1 MKTVLSILFF
11 YCLFLTSFS
20 QDLSNLRNKSLTI
33 NSDTIVLDSLSIVP
47 GSLILFSQNNIVV
60 PDSLYKID
68 YATAI
73 VTINSKLLAYN
84 TKLNFAYRVFP
95 VNFSARNYNKN
106 IDDFNKVGEIVRY
119 STSVK
124 TNRKF
129 EFFNDNQINK
139 SGNLSRGISFGN
151 NRDAVI
157 NSNLNLQL
165 SGKFN
170 DKFNILAAISDKNIP
185 IQPEGNSQ
193 QLNEFDKMYISLYND
208 KTKIIGGDFLI
219 AKPRGYFMNY
229 NKKVQGAY
237 VKTKFILNKKSN
249 SSLTSSI
256 SGAIAKGKY
265 CKKKINGQEGNQ
277 GPYKLTGA
285 ENEQYIII
293 IAGSEKIYING
304 RLLKRGK
311 DQDYVINYNSSELS
325 FTARQPITKDSRI
338 ITEYEYSERS
348 YARFLVSNT
357 NELKT
362 EKADFWLNI
371 YSEQDAKNQTLTQ
384 SLSNSQKQLLFNI
397 GDSINNA
404 YTENIDSVEYRN
416 DMVLYEKIDTSI
428 LGVIYS
434 IYKHSNNIE
443 TAYYKLGFAL
453 VGENNGNYLLKSSA
467 ANGKV
472 YEWIAPINGI
482 SQGKYEPVKVLVTPK
497 KKQMISIG
505 GDIKITDNTHSF
517 FEISLSN
524 NDINTFSDK
533 NNDDNIGYAV
543 LFKLENTMPLKNN
556 NRIFTSLLF
565 KNINKNFSEIERIK
579 SVEFDRDWNIEN
591 KYLSNENLLN
601 FKINYQH
608 KQIVNSVYDFK
619 YLNYSNNYT
628 GYNHTL
634 STIINKQNY
643 DFSFTGSALKTS
655 SLINETKFIRHSASF
670 VKKITNFELGI
681 ESESENNRW
690 NNVENDSLRKN
701 SFLFYS
707 YKIFIRNSD
716 STKNNVFA
724 NYMRRYDYLPSEN
737 YLKRSSV
744 SDNISVGYD
753 LLKSKHHKISTLI
766 NYRKLVICDTLIS
779 TNKPE
784 NSLTARANYSVRA
797 LKGALS
803 SSLFYEIGSGLEP
816 KREYSYIKVA
826 QGQGIYS
833 WSDYNNNAVA
843 ELNEFEIAKFR
854 DQANY
859 IRIYIPGTDYT
870 KIFSNEFSQ
879 VINLSPRAL
888 LKKKNVINKFVSKF
902 SNRFAFRIK
911 QKNTLNDFVENLN
924 PFERNINDTS
934 VINFNSTLR
943 NTFTF
948 SSNNA
953 KFRVDYIYQNNNNK
967 IYLMNGCD
975 IRSRSLNSLG
985 FRWNITNSIILIND
999 IEQLEKRYESEFFSS
1014 KNYNINSLGNKLTV
1028 EFQPGLNYD
1037 INFKFKYSQKDNML
1051 ATEKSK
1057 EYNIGT
1063 VFKLNSPKNGS
1074 LFLKANIIKINYNDI
1089 SNTAIAYEML
1099 EGLKPGKN
1107 STWEM
1112 LFQRKIT
1119 NVFDVSIIYSGR
1131 APANSSVI
1139 HTGSVQ
1145 LRASF

>member
-1 MKTVLSILFF
+1 MFKSS
-11 YCLFLTSFS
+11 YS
-20 QDLSNLRNKSLTI
+20 QELSNLRHKTVYI
-33 NSDTIVLDSLSIVP
+33 NSDTLLLDSLSIVP
-47 GSLILFSQNNIVV
+47 GSLIMYSQDNKLISNSLYNVNYASSIVV
-60 PDSLYKID
+60 ISSEILEK
-68 YATAI
+68 
-73 VTINSKLLAYN
+73 N
-84 TKLNFAYRVFP
+84 TRIYLSYRVFP
-95 VNFSARNYNKN
+95 IMFSANTYHKK
-106 IDDFNKVGEIVRY
+106 IEDFNKVGEIVRY
-119 STSVK
+119 STPTK
-124 TNRKF
+124 TSNKF

-170 DKFNILAAISDKNIP
+170 DKFKILAAISDKNIP

-208 KTKIIGGDFLI
+208 NTKIIGGDFLI
-219 AKPRGYFMNY
+219 SKPRGYFMNY

-237 VKTKFILNKKSN
+237 VKTKFALNKKAN
-249 SSLTSSI
+249 TSLITSI

-265 CKKKINGQEGNQ
+265 CKKNINAQEGNQ
-277 GPYKLTGA
+277 GPYKLTGS

-304 RLLKRGK
+304 RILKRGK

-338 ITEYEYSERS
+338 VVEYEYSERS
-348 YARFLVSNT
+348 YARFLVQNT

-362 EKADFWLNI
+362 NKGDFWLNI

-384 SLSNSQKQLLFNI
+384 SLSDNQKQLLFNI

-404 YTENIDSVEYRN
+404 FTENVDSVEYRK
-416 DMVLYEKIDTSI
+416 DIVLYEKTDTMVA
-428 LGVIYS
+428 GVMYS
-434 IYKHSNNIE
+434 IFEYSNNSEI
-443 TAYYKLGFAL
+443 AYYKLGFSL
-453 VGENNGNYLLKSSA
+453 VGENNGNYILTSSA

-472 YEWIAPINGI
+472 YKWIAPLNGAL
-482 SQGKYEPVKVLVTPK
+482 QGKYEPVKVLVTPK

-505 GDIKITDNTHSF
+505 GDIKLSENTNSF

-524 NDINTFSDK
+524 NDVNTFSDK
-533 NNDDNIGYAV
+533 NNDDNIGYAL
-543 LFKLENTMPLKNN
+543 LFKLENKIQFKNN
-556 NRIFTSLLF
+556 ENKIHTTLLY
-565 KNINKNFSEIERIK
+565 KNINKDFSEIERIK
-579 SVEFDRDWNIEN
+579 IVEFDRDWNIEN

-643 DFSFTGSALKTS
+643 DFSFMGSALNTS
-655 SLINETKFIRHSASF
+655 SLLNETKFIRHSASF

-681 ESESENNRW
+681 ESESENNQW
-690 NNVENDSLRKN
+690 HNIENDSLRSN

-716 STKNNVFA
+716 STKNNFFA
-724 NYMRRYDYLPSEN
+724 NYMRRYDYLPNEN

-753 LLKSKHHKISTLI
+753 LMKNRYQKISTLI
-766 NYRKLVICDTLIS
+766 NYRKLVINDTIIS
-779 TNKPE
+779 ASKPD

-843 ELNEFEIAKFR
+843 ELNEFEIAKFK
-854 DQANY
+854 DQGNY
-859 IRIYIPGTDYT
+859 IRIYMPGTDYT

-888 LKKKNVINKFVSKF
+888 LKKKSVINKFVSRF

-911 QKNTLNDFVENLN
+911 QKSVLDDFAQNLN
-924 PFERNINDTS
+924 PFERSINDTS

-943 NTFTF
+943 NTFSF
-948 SSNNA
+948 NRSNA
-953 KFRVDYIYQNNNNK
+953 KFSVDYIYQKNNNK
-967 IYLMNGCD
+967 IFLMNGCD
-975 IRSRSLNSLG
+975 MRSRSLNSLG
-985 FRWNITNSIILIND
+985 FRWNVLKSIVLIDD
-999 IEQLEKRYESEFFSS
+999 IEMLEKKYESEFFSS
-1014 KNYNINSLGNKLTV
+1014 KNYNINSLVNKVTV
-1028 EFQPGLNYD
+1028 EFQPGLYFD
-1037 INFKFKYSQKDNML
+1037 IDFKFKYSQKENIL
-1051 ATEKSK
+1051 ASEKSK
-1057 EYNIGT
+1057 EYNLGT
-1063 VFKLNSPKNGS
+1063 IFKLNSPKNGS
-1074 LFLKANIIKINYNDI
+1074 LFLTANIININYNNI

-1107 STWEM
+1107 STWEI
-1112 LFQRKIT
+1112 LFQRRIT
-1119 NVFDVSIIYSGR
+1119 KVLDISIVYNGR
-1131 APANSSVI
+1131 APANSNVV
-1139 HTGSVQ
+1139 HAGSMQ
-1145 LRASF
+1145 IRASF